1 MFTLTFSM
9 LTEGGEDTS
18 EMQFGQIQ
26 HHTFNLIFLHELQ
39 FFQHPRQSLSFQKTL
54 LSNCFQD
61 YPPPTL
67 PPRQVEIDSRGF
79 FGLKCFSQ
87 VWCRLVSPIWR
98 VSLSSNT
105 NCQTWSFI
113 NTYFSSCC
121 VNEAE
126 SHVWLLFKEI
136 WTLTLQILASSKS

>member
-39 FFQHPRQSLSFQKTL
+39 FSQHPRQSLSFQKTL

-61 YPPPTL
+61 CPPPTL

-79 FGLKCFSQ
+79 
-87 VWCRLVSPIWR
+87 LVSN
-98 VSLSSNT
+98 VLAKSG
-105 NCQTWSFI
+105 
-113 NTYFSSCC
+113 
-121 VNEAE
+121 V
-126 SHVWLLFKEI
+126 VWYLLFEES
-136 WTLTLQILASSKS
+136 LYLQTPIVRHDHS